1 MEHHS
6 NARDWQT
13 RIRLWAALVIG
24 TNQFFVMTYYS
35 LGLVSTQAMEGF
47 LVVVG
52 PLFLVAPAM
61 TIALLV
67 HASLGLWKL
76 YRRNTL
82 KMPLWEVF
90 QIALGLS
97 LLFINVPY
105 NLAGLVT
112 ALVFHLSSDYVDTVL
127 LSYPQMA
134 WRYVAMALVIG
145 AHAHIGTHAVL
156 RLRPWYPRVK
166 WTIIIVFTLLPLAAA
181 LGYLN
186 SGYELEQAYQT
197 GRLDPNDQPHVLSP
211 DQKALLMAVDRA
223 EYGIFALVILGV
235 FGARALRL
243 KRQEKRKTVRLEYPD
258 GRQVHVFPTTTVLE
272 ASRIG
277 GIPHASIC
285 GGRGRCTTCRVKVES
300 GMENLS
306 PVGDREHKALQRI
319 GAASDIRLACQAEG
333 RQGTIRVTPLL
344 PPDFRS
350 PSARRETKDSLGRDV
365 ELAVMF
371 ADLRGFT
378 SLSENKFPYDVVYI
392 LNSYFQTMGKA
403 IEVEGG
409 RVDKFL
415 GDGILAYFGLDQDP
429 RVGCRNAVAAAVRMA
444 QDLHGVNAQLSHVLP
459 QELSLGIGMHFGDVV
474 LGEVGFQ
481 DKRQLT
487 IIGDTVN
494 TASRLEALNKQEGS
508 QLVLSTRLAAQA
520 GLDLTYLPVIPF
532 APRGKGEVLR
542 VYAVKDILR
551 DLAATGLVTTP

>member
-1 MEHHS
+1 MAPMEHHA

-24 TNQFFVMTYYS
+24 LNQLFVMTYYS
-35 LGLVSTQAMEGF
+35 LGLVSSEAMEAF

-52 PLFLVAPAM
+52 PLFLAAPAI
-61 TIALLV
+61 TVALLV

-112 ALVFHLSSDYVDTVL
+112 AFVFHLTSDYVDTVL
-127 LSYPQMA
+127 LSYPDMA

-166 WTIIIVFTLLPLAAA
+166 GTIIVVFTLLPLAAS

-186 SGYELEQAYQT
+186 SGYQLDQAYQA
-197 GRLDPNDQPHVLSP
+197 GRLDPQDQPHVLTT
-211 DQKALLMAVDRA
+211 DQRALLGAVDQA
-223 EYGIFALVILGV
+223 EYWLFAILIAGV

-243 KRQEKRKTVRLEYPD
+243 KVQEKRKTVRVDYPN
-258 GRQVHVFPTTTVLE
+258 GRQVQVFPSTTVLE

-285 GGRGRCTTCRVKVES
+285 GGRGRCTTCRVKVEA

-306 PVGDREHKALQRI
+306 VVGDRERKALQRI
-319 GAASDIRLACQAEG
+319 GAAADIRLACQAEG
-333 RQGTIRVTPLL
+333 RLGTIRVTPLL

-350 PSARRETKDSLGRDV
+350 ASARRETKDSVGRDV

-392 LNSYFQTMGKA
+392 LNSYFQAMGKA
-403 IEVEGG
+403 IEAEGG
-409 RVDKFL
+409 KIDKFL

-429 RVGCRNAVAAAVRMA
+429 RDACRNAVAAAVRMA
-444 QDLHGVNAQLSHVLP
+444 RDLHAVNAQLSQALP
-459 QELSLGIGMHFGDVV
+459 QGLSLGIGIHFGDVV
-474 LGEVGFQ
+474 LGEVGFH
-481 DKRQLT
+481 DHRQLT

-494 TASRLEALNKQEGS
+494 TASRFEALNKQEDT

-520 GLDLTYLPVIPF
+520 GLDLSYLPVVPF
-532 APRGKGEVLR
+532 SARGRDEVLR
-542 VYAVKDILR
+542 VYIVKDILAE
-551 DLAATGLVTTP
+551 LEGTL